1 MAIPGIRIDPVPGFN
16 FYISLIDYSGTLAL
30 ATSAVSAV
38 SAVVGGGFSECSGL
52 DATLQVEE
60 YMEGGEN
67 SYVHKF
73 PTRMTYGNITL
84 KRGVTFA
91 EDLWNWHAAYANG
104 TGKRRDGV
112 IVLLDEMQLLP
123 IKTWRFKRGLPL
135 KWTGPTL
142 NASQSAIAIESL
154 EIMHQGLELY
164 SVGTAI
170 ELATTSIAARF

>member
-16 FYISLIDYSGTLAL
+16 FYISLIDSSSTLAL
-30 ATSAVSAV
+30 VTSAV

-67 SYVHKF
+67 RYVHKF
-73 PTRMTYGNITL
+73 PTRITFGNITL
-84 KRGVTFA
+84 KHGITFA
-91 EDLWNWHAAYANG
+91 DDLLWNWHAAYTNG

-112 IVLLDEMQLLP
+112 IILLDEMQLP

-154 EIMHQGLELY
+154 EIMHEGLELF

-170 ELATTSIAARF
+170 ELATTSIAANF